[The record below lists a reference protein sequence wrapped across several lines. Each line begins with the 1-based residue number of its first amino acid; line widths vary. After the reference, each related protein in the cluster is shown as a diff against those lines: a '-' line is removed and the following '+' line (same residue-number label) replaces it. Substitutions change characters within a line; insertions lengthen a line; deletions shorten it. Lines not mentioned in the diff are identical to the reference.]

1 MTFDLIPQVIIII
14 SIGIIIVIIGRNIP
28 KINNL
33 NERNLFLKREEVKE
47 KEKFFYLYRRMKK
60 RISKEEYKEKI
71 GLMWI
76 WFEKVLRK
84 TRIRFLR
91 IDNKIIFLL
100 DKLREKNIE
109 TEVDKNEK
117 NNNISE
123 HESVNEE
130 RGTVEIKD
138 NTDLQED
145 SVYVKDKLLEN
156 EILKN
161 VDSDRVAEVVNEDR
175 KSDET
180 LESERE
186 EKEVLRTEI
195 VDKKEETEV
204 CTKEEEK
211 AEIYTKKENAKGKE
225 KEYIEMILKNPIDV
239 KSYWKLGIVYSRRKN
254 YKDAISCFRQITKID
269 PTYTKAKKKISD
281 LVERMKDK
289 KDNRKKVKKEK
300 EIAKENT
307 KDQKKEG

>member
-1 MTFDLIPQVIIII
+1 MTFDLMPQVVIII

-33 NERNLFLKREEVKE
+33 NERNLFLKREEAKE

-123 HESVNEE
+123 HESVNEA
-130 RGTVEIKD
+130 RGTVGIKD
-138 NTDLQED
+138 NKDLQED
-145 SVYVKDKLLEN
+145 SVYVKDKLPEN

-161 VDSDRVAEVVNEDR
+161 VDSDRVTEVVNEDR

-180 LESERE
+180 FESKRE
-186 EKEVLRTEI
+186 EKEVPKTEI
-195 VDKKEETEV
+195 SDKKEETEV

-211 AEIYTKKENAKGKE
+211 AEVYTKKENAKGKE
-225 KEYIEMILKNPIDV
+225 KEYIEMILKNPIDI

-281 LVERMKDK
+281 LVKRMKEK
-289 KDNRKKVKKEK
+289 KDNKKNVKKEK

>member
-1 MTFDLIPQVIIII
+1 
-14 SIGIIIVIIGRNIP
+14 
-28 KINNL
+28 
-33 NERNLFLKREEVKE
+33 
-47 KEKFFYLYRRMKK
+47 
-60 RISKEEYKEKI
+60 
-71 GLMWI
+71 
-76 WFEKVLRK
+76 
-84 TRIRFLR
+84 
-91 IDNKIIFLL
+91 
-100 DKLREKNIE
+100 
-109 TEVDKNEK
+109 
-117 NNNISE
+117 
-123 HESVNEE
+123 E

-307 KDQKKEG
+307 KK